1 MTGCRAA
8 AMTPPC
14 NQEGNCVQNPCSFSD
29 KVAPPLPKTAM
40 PKILLIDDDPHI
52 RDIVRFALAR
62 EGFAV
67 MEAGDGARGLHL
79 AREDAPDLV
88 LLDIA
93 MPEMDGTEVCR
104 RLRRDSRVPIIFLSS
119 RDDEID
125 RILGLELGG
134 DDYVTKPFSPRE
146 LVARVKAVLRRAL
159 PSEPS
164 PPPPPPPPELRHN
177 HLRLDLEGVR
187 AFWDEAEVVLT
198 ATEFGLLRTLAER
211 PGKVFSRDALMDGA
225 YATERY
231 VADRTVDS
239 HIRRVRAKFL
249 AVGGAPVETVHGLGY
264 KLAECR

>member
-1 MTGCRAA
+1 M
-8 AMTPPC
+8 M
-14 NQEGNCVQNPCSFSD
+14 
-29 KVAPPLPKTAM
+29 
-40 PKILLIDDDPHI
+40 KILLIDDDPHI

-62 EGFAV
+62 EGFTV
-67 MEAGDGARGLHL
+67 VEAGDGARGLAL
-79 AREDAPDLV
+79 AYGESPDLI
-88 LLDIA
+88 LLDIG

-104 RLRRDSRVPIIFLSS
+104 RLRRDNRVPIIFLSS

-146 LVARVKAVLRRAL
+146 LTARVKVVLRRMA
-159 PSEPS
+159 PPEPS
-164 PPPPPPPPELRHN
+164 ATDPVLRHN
-177 HLRLDLEGVR
+177 RLRLDPEGVR

-198 ATEFGLLRTLAER
+198 ATEFGLLRTLADR

-225 YATERY
+225 YPTERC

-239 HIRRVRAKFL
+239 HIRRVRAKFQ

-264 KLAECR
+264 KLSDCR

>member
-1 MTGCRAA
+1 MT
-8 AMTPPC
+8 
-14 NQEGNCVQNPCSFSD
+14 
-29 KVAPPLPKTAM
+29 
-40 PKILLIDDDPHI
+40 KILLIDDDPHI
-52 RDIVRFALAR
+52 RDIVRFALNR

-67 MEAGDGARGLHL
+67 VEAGDGVQGLAL
-79 AREDAPDLV
+79 AQADSPDLI
-88 LLDIA
+88 LLDIG

-146 LVARVKAVLRRAL
+146 LTARVKAVLRRTV
-159 PSEPS
+159 
-164 PPPPPPPPELRHN
+164 PPEPTVQEVPDPVLRHN
-177 HLRLDLEGVR
+177 RLRLDLDGVR
-187 AFWDEAEVVLT
+187 AFWDETEVVLT
-198 ATEFGLLRTLAER
+198 ATEFGLLRTLADR

-239 HIRRVRAKFL
+239 HIRRVRAKFQ

-264 KLAECR
+264 KLSDCR

>member
-1 MTGCRAA
+1 
-8 AMTPPC
+8 
-14 NQEGNCVQNPCSFSD
+14 
-29 KVAPPLPKTAM
+29 M

-67 MEAGDGARGLHL
+67 VEAGDGAQGLAL
-79 AREDAPDLV
+79 AQGETPDLI
-88 LLDIA
+88 LLDIT
-93 MPEMDGTEVCR
+93 MPELDGTEVCR
-104 RLRRDSRVPIIFLSS
+104 QLRRTSRVPIIFLSS

-146 LVARVKAVLRRAL
+146 LVARVKAVLRRMA
-159 PSEPS
+159 PPEPASPAPPS
-164 PPPPPPPPELRHN
+164 PMPEAPPELRHN
-177 HLRLDLEGVR
+177 RLRLDLDGVR
-187 AFWDEAEVVLT
+187 AFWDAAEVVLT

-239 HIRRVRAKFL
+239 HIRRVRSKFQ

-264 KLAECR
+264 KLSDCR

>member
-1 MTGCRAA
+1 M
-8 AMTPPC
+8 
-14 NQEGNCVQNPCSFSD
+14 
-29 KVAPPLPKTAM
+29 PKT

-52 RDIVRFALAR
+52 RDIVRFALMR

-67 MEAGDGARGLHL
+67 VEAEDGARGLAL
-79 AREDAPDLV
+79 AVGEAPDLI

-146 LVARVKAVLRRAL
+146 LTARVKAVLRRVA
-159 PSEPS
+159 PAEPAVSEPV
-164 PPPPPPPPELRHN
+164 LRHN
-177 HLRLDLEGVR
+177 RLRLEPEGVR
-187 AFWDEAEVVLT
+187 AFWDGAEVTLT

-239 HIRRVRAKFL
+239 HIRRVRAKFQ

-264 KLAECR
+264 KLSDCR

>member
-1 MTGCRAA
+1 MT
-8 AMTPPC
+8 
-14 NQEGNCVQNPCSFSD
+14 
-29 KVAPPLPKTAM
+29 
-40 PKILLIDDDPHI
+40 KILLIDDDPHI
-52 RDIVRFALAR
+52 RDIVRFALNR

-67 MEAGDGARGLHL
+67 VEAGDGVRGLAL
-79 AREDAPDLV
+79 AQADSPDLI
-88 LLDIA
+88 LLDIG

-104 RLRRDSRVPIIFLSS
+104 RLRRESRVPIIFLSS

-146 LVARVKAVLRRAL
+146 LTARVKAVLRRMV
-159 PSEPS
+159 
-164 PPPPPPPPELRHN
+164 PPEPPAPEAPAPVLRHN
-177 HLRLDLEGVR
+177 RLRLDLDGVR
-187 AFWDEAEVVLT
+187 AFWDETEVVLT
-198 ATEFGLLRTLAER
+198 ATEFGLLRTLADR

-239 HIRRVRAKFL
+239 HIRRVRAKFQ

-264 KLAECR
+264 KLSDCR

>member
-1 MTGCRAA
+1 
-8 AMTPPC
+8 
-14 NQEGNCVQNPCSFSD
+14 
-29 KVAPPLPKTAM
+29 M

-62 EGFAV
+62 DGFAV
-67 MEAGDGARGLHL
+67 IEAEDGVRGI
-79 AREDAPDLV
+79 AMAQDETPDLI
-88 LLDIA
+88 LLDIT
-93 MPEMDGTEVCR
+93 MPELDGTEVCR

-146 LVARVKAVLRRAL
+146 LVARVKAVLRRIA
-159 PSEPS
+159 PEPEPAPEPA
-164 PPPPPPPPELRHN
+164 PPMATPHRIRHN
-177 HLRLDLEGVR
+177 RLSLDTESVL
-187 AFWDEAEVVLT
+187 AFWDDAEVVLT

-249 AVGGAPVETVHGLGY
+249 ALGGSPIETVHGLGY
-264 KLAECR
+264 KLSDCR

>member
-1 MTGCRAA
+1 MT
-8 AMTPPC
+8 
-14 NQEGNCVQNPCSFSD
+14 
-29 KVAPPLPKTAM
+29 
-40 PKILLIDDDPHI
+40 KILLIDDDPHI
-52 RDIVRFALAR
+52 RDIVRFALNR

-67 MEAGDGARGLHL
+67 VEAGDGVQGLAL
-79 AREDAPDLV
+79 AQADSPDLI
-88 LLDIA
+88 LLDIG

-146 LVARVKAVLRRAL
+146 LTARVKAVLRRML
-159 PSEPS
+159 
-164 PPPPPPPPELRHN
+164 PPEPAVQEVPAPVLRHN
-177 HLRLDLEGVR
+177 RLRLDLDGVR
-187 AFWDEAEVVLT
+187 AFWDETEVVLT
-198 ATEFGLLRTLAER
+198 ATEFGLLRTLADR

-239 HIRRVRAKFL
+239 HIRRVRAKFQ

-264 KLAECR
+264 KLSDCR